1 METGVCGIYKGIPIM
16 RNKSGFIRK
25 SVYSIEEI
33 QELTKDVLFER
44 EKRNARVEL
53 DGDIIKGNS
62 QRLQTFFT
70 KGIGCSCCGIEGKYF
85 VKEKRPKDVSY
96 HLNLYAID
104 ENGKEILMTKDH
116 IIPKSKGGKDHISNY
131 QTMCVRCNMT
141 KGNNVEK

>member
-1 METGVCGIYKGIPIM
+1 METGVYGTYKGIPIM

-33 QELTKDVLFER
+33 RELTKDVLFER

-70 KGIGCSCCGIEGKYF
+70 KGI
-85 VKEKRPKDVSY
+85 
-96 HLNLYAID
+96 
-104 ENGKEILMTKDH
+104 
-116 IIPKSKGGKDHISNY
+116 
-131 QTMCVRCNMT
+131 
-141 KGNNVEK
+141 